1 MILCLLVRCF
11 AVRKGDVLQCT
22 SYFVTFSKLWGIV
35 NDSGDSTLC
44 IISGETCLAIA
55 SMERLEHVL
64 EIQEHLGCINTPIAD
79 GR

>member
-1 MILCLLVRCF
+1 M
-11 AVRKGDVLQCT
+11 RKGDVLQCT
-22 SYFVTFSKLWGIV
+22 SYFVTFFKLWGIV

-55 SMERLEHVL
+55 SMERLEHAL
-64 EIQEHLGCINTPIAD
+64 EVQEHLGCINTPIAD